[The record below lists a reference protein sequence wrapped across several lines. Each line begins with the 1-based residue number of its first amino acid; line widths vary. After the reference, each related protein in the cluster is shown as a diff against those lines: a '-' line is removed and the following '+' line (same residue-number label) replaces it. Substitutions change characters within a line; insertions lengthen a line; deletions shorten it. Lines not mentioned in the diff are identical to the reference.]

1 MRRRYIY
8 VIIGSGLS
16 ICTTILN
23 AQTGKPIS
31 GMVILTDTVADHAHK
46 TVNEAILKNM
56 TTKISTTPN
65 HLGLFKINASI
76 GDSIEITY
84 KDMPRKTILVTS
96 YENITVYLDRAILLE
111 EVIINSSFDKKT
123 NLKQIAAEYSSQ
135 KSIYFGG
142 KPPITLLSPF
152 GGSPITFFRELLGKD
167 GKRVRRFNTYIN
179 QQLKNDEIDLRFN
192 KQVIRIVIPI
202 KDEELEAFNATYRP
216 DVNELKKWSDYELY
230 DYIKKSYEDF
240 KKGNE

>member
-1 MRRRYIY
+1 
-8 VIIGSGLS
+8 
-16 ICTTILN
+16 
-23 AQTGKPIS
+23 
-31 GMVILTDTVADHAHK
+31 MVVLTDTVADDPHRK
-46 TVNEAILKNM
+46 VNEALLRNL

-84 KDMPRKTILVTS
+84 KEMPRKTILVTS
-96 YENITVYLDRAILLE
+96 YENITVYLDRTILLE
-111 EVIINSSFDKKT
+111 EVIINSSLDKKT
-123 NLKQIAAEYSSQ
+123 NLKQIAAEYSNR

-179 QQLKNDEIDLRFN
+179 QQLKNDEIDARFN
-192 KQVIRIVIPI
+192 KQVIRKVIPL
-202 KDEELEAFNATYRP
+202 KNEELERFNATYRP

-230 DYIKKSYEDF
+230 DYIKRSHEDF

>member
-1 MRRRYIY
+1 
-8 VIIGSGLS
+8 
-16 ICTTILN
+16 
-23 AQTGKPIS
+23 
-31 GMVILTDTVADHAHK
+31 MVVLTDTVTYDSDRK
-46 TVNEAILKNM
+46 INVAILKNM
-56 TTKISTTPN
+56 TTKQSTTPD
-65 HLGLFKINASI
+65 HLGHFKINASI
-76 GDSIEITY
+76 GDSIEVIY
-84 KDMPRKTILVTS
+84 QGMPRKTILVTS
-96 YENITVYLDRAILLE
+96 YENITVYLDRTILLE
-111 EVIINSSFDKKT
+111 EVTINSSFDKKID
-123 NLKQIAAEYSSQ
+123 LKQIASEYSRQ

-152 GGSPITFFRELLGKD
+152 GGSPITFFRELLGRD

>member
-1 MRRRYIY
+1 MRRRYIF
-8 VIIGSGLS
+8 VIISSSLS
-16 ICTTILN
+16 LCTAILN
-23 AQTGKPIS
+23 AQTGRPIN
-31 GMVILTDTVADHAHK
+31 GMVILTDTVAYDSHRK
-46 TVNEAILKNM
+46 VNEAILKNM

-76 GDSIEITY
+76 GDSIEILY
-84 KDMPRKTILVTS
+84 KDMPKKTILVTS
-96 YENITVYLDRAILLE
+96 YENITVYLDRTILLD

-123 NLKQIAAEYSSQ
+123 NLKQIAAEYSKQ

-142 KPPITLLSPF
+142 KPPIILLSPF

-179 QQLKNDEIDLRFN
+179 QQLKNDAIDARFN
-192 KQVIRIVIPI
+192 KQVIRIVVSIN
-202 KDEELEAFNATYRP
+202 DEELEAFYVIYRP

-240 KKGNE
+240 KKRK